1 MAQKGLMRILSRKD
15 GKSMVSSDK
24 DSEKAK
30 LTRILE
36 FVPARKPEQAK
47 IGSVV
52 RFMYNPG
59 DGQLVGLA
67 NGGCSFLFRGFGSNR
82 FKQYYTEICYQGM
95 ELRLDQNRLF

>member
-15 GKSMVSSDK
+15 GKSMVSNDK
-24 DSEKAK
+24 DNEKAK

-47 IGSVV
+47 IGSIV

-59 DGQLVGLA
+59 DGQSAYWL
-67 NGGCSFLFRGFGSNR
+67 
-82 FKQYYTEICYQGM
+82 QGT
-95 ELRLDQNRLF
+95 LGPRLDKNPNLPETGSK